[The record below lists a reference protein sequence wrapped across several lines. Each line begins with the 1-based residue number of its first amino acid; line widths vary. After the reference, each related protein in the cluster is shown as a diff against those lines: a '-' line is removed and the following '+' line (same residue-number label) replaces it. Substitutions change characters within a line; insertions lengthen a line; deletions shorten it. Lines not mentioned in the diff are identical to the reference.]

1 MGFRCGF
8 FLIERFL
15 SIVAD
20 RDDPDRLPA
29 REIPEDIGRIFP
41 DAEVTETP
49 AADYRFRALLPRAEV
64 AGVMSELVLAISAT
78 NFKASV
84 NHWRHSV
91 YFDVWQCMSDAQR
104 RFHARRRRGPSL
116 KQD

>member
-1 MGFRCGF
+1 MWI
-8 FLIERFL
+8 FLDRAFL

-20 RDDPDRLPA
+20 RDDPDRLLV
-29 REIPEDIGRIFP
+29 RGRFPEDIRRIFP

-64 AGVMSELVLAISAT
+64 ARVIGEFVLAISAT

-84 NHWRHSV
+84 RDHWRHSV

-104 RFHARRRRGPSL
+104 RFHARRRRSPSL